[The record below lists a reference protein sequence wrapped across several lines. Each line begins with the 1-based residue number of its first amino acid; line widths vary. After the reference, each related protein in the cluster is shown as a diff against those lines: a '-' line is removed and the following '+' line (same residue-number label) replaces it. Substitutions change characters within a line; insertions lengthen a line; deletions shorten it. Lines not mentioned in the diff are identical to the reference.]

1 MKRLLLVLCT
11 AVSLMAASACSD
23 DGNGASGAATS
34 SSGDASTTARAVD
47 IVIVGLTTEARADF
61 RSPREARCV
70 AETIVE
76 DFGLERLGQL
86 GLDLDREVPPTL
98 EIPGL
103 HDDERA
109 QVGAAYDACL
119 DSMQRDIEGFM
130 ADGLSEPEARCVS
143 ASYRAS
149 GIPETHLTEP
159 PHGVST
165 VDTEEARASLDT
177 FLEAAKL
184 ACRLWR

>member
-1 MKRLLLVLCT
+1 MFLLCT
-11 AVSLMAASACSD
+11 ALALIVAPACSS
-23 DGNGASGAATS
+23 DGGGASTS
-34 SSGDASTTARAVD
+34 STGDPGSTARAVD
-47 IVIVGLTTEARADF
+47 IVVVELTTEARADF

-70 AETIVE
+70 AGAIVE
-76 DFGLERLGQL
+76 DFGIERLGQL
-86 GLDLDREVPPTL
+86 GLDLDREIAPTL

-103 HDDERA
+103 REEERA
-109 QVGAAYDACL
+109 QVGAAYDECL
-119 DSMQRDIEGFM
+119 DATQRDIEGFM